1 MRRKPSARKIEREFD
16 ARQRGQERR
25 RQQFAR
31 ERDERRAQSSP
42 TADGSVDSEQKKGMS
57 FGKSP

>member
-42 TADGSVDSEQKKGMS
+42 ADGSVEAEQERKESNG
-57 FGKSP
+57 